1 MSDAVYLWCGRCGQA
16 IEPEIRDR
24 WHPYCRVCRDLPD
37 DVRGHVL
44 SAAMMSLHKEQMCG
58 VPVQGGSA

>member
-1 MSDAVYLWCGRCGQA
+1 MTFRPAGEARL
-16 IEPEIRDR
+16 
-24 WHPYCRVCRDLPD
+24 DLPD

-58 VPVQGGSA
+58 VPEVPK